1 MYPHI
6 FYAQLGGYDKFDTED
21 DNWWFWMILN
31 NFDGDLEER

>member
-6 FYAQLGGYDKFDTED
+6 FYAQLGGYDEFDTKD